1 MSQDQAPRR
10 DYPDDPVTATPDEV
24 AASRDGAERPD
35 ADRLGADRPRVDHP
49 DLDLTGKA
57 DTTKQASVEPTD

>member
-1 MSQDQAPRR
+1 MSQDHAPLR

-24 AASRDGAERPD
+24 AASRDD

-49 DLDLTGKA
+49 DLDLTSKA